1 MIMQIVVHDVTCS
14 TITLQW
20 LATPTLIFAMLY
32 WNTIRWALI
41 NQRQY
46 NILKIHFMK
55 QCCKVL

>member
-20 LATPTLIFAMLY
+20 LATPALIFAMLY

-41 NQRQY
+41 KLNQRSQ
-46 NILKIHFMK
+46 I
-55 QCCKVL
+55 